1 MYTTW
6 VPSGLYKLPK
16 KGEEEEEEMEK
27 KEEEEIVTQLVE
39 VCQYIWVTRVT
50 EPIVV
55 MRDSDDG
62 GCEAIKCMLNTI
74 EWLESS
80 RLNRTNSGGNA
91 QQRRNG

>member
-39 VCQYIWVTRVT
+39 VCQYI
-50 EPIVV
+50 
-55 MRDSDDG
+55 
-62 GCEAIKCMLNTI
+62 
-74 EWLESS
+74 
-80 RLNRTNSGGNA
+80 
-91 QQRRNG
+91 